1 MKPIAA
7 GLSHEEIR
15 ETRLIPFSLVKTL
28 NIWYCSWSSL
38 PKIVE
43 VVASMRLSCT
53 RSRIG

>member
-1 MKPIAA
+1 MEAIAA

-15 ETRLIPFSLVKTL
+15 ETQLILFSLVNTL
-28 NIWYCSWSSL
+28 NIWYYSWSSL